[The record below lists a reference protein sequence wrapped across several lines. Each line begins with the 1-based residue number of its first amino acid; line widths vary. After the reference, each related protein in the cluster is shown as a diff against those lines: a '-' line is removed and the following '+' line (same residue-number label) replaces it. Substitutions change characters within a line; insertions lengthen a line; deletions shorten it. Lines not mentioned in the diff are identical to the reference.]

1 VTVRGTVT
9 GATGANVAIQV
20 RQGGWRT
27 VKIAKL
33 GPGGAFAASLKA
45 ARPGKLQI
53 RAFYPGDDRSMRSVG
68 TAPPVTVV

>member
-1 VTVRGTVT
+1 VTVRGTVS

-20 RQGGWRT
+20 RQGGWKT

-33 GPGGAFAASLKA
+33 GPGGTFAASVKA
-45 ARPGKLQI
+45 SRPGKLQI
-53 RAFYPGDDRSMRSVG
+53 RAFYPGDDRSLGSVA